1 MAGGR
6 APVDNIQRLAPGTF
20 KAVDR
25 MRFSRFLA
33 LYLRH
38 FRDHRRE
45 RMFLASLSF
54 FVTFGVARAVIH
66 AFRAHRDPF
75 ELWIGGIHVH
85 HLVWGIFLLLIV
97 GYVWLIQVGTRSD
110 GSVRMGRI
118 TAVLYGVGAALTLDE
133 YALWLN
139 LRDVY
144 WEREGRASVDIAI
157 LFGALVSAG
166 LWGGPFLRG
175 VVRQLVRWSRV
186 GSGRRPLAPPSAPQE
201 QSAPVAP
208 RPKAS
213 VAKP

>member
-1 MAGGR
+1 
-6 APVDNIQRLAPGTF
+6 
-20 KAVDR
+20 

-54 FVTFGVARAVIH
+54 FLTFGIARAVIH
-66 AFRAHRDPF
+66 AFRGSQDP
-75 ELWIGGIHVH
+75 LQIWIGGVHIHH
-85 HLVWGIFLLLIV
+85 MVWGIFLLLIV

-118 TAVLYGVGAALTLDE
+118 TALLYGVGAALTLDE

-186 GSGRRPLAPPSAPQE
+186 ATGRRPQPPPM
-201 QSAPVAP
+201 APVVEPATVERERKTP
-208 RPKAS
+208 
-213 VAKP
+213 VVEH

>member
-1 MAGGR
+1 
-6 APVDNIQRLAPGTF
+6 
-20 KAVDR
+20 

-54 FVTFGVARAVIH
+54 FLTFGIARAVVH
-66 AFRAHRDPF
+66 AFRARPDPL
-75 ELWIGGIHVH
+75 EIWIGGIHVH
-85 HLVWGIFLLLIV
+85 HMVWGIFLLLMV
-97 GYVWLIQVGTRSD
+97 GYVWLIQVGTSSD
-110 GSVRMGRI
+110 GSSVRMGRV
-118 TAVLYGVGAALTLDE
+118 TALLYGVGAALTLDE

-144 WEREGRASVDIAI
+144 WEREGRASVDVAI

-175 VVRQLVRWSRV
+175 VLRQLVRWSRV
-186 GSGRRPLAPPSAPQE
+186 AVGRHPHPPPPPSPPIEEPAVVE
-201 QSAPVAP
+201 
-208 RPKAS
+208 RER
-213 VAKP
+213 